1 MTIFRDL
8 SVLWSLFHILILFM
22 LLYRSRYGKR
32 KTFFLTG
39 MAMGPLI
46 ALNVAGLI
54 IYGAELM
61 GKVFILTC
69 TLPSLLFFWF
79 VSKDKKGK
87 FFFTFCLADTV
98 ALWIIAVT
106 NVLDFYFGGGRYLL
120 MFVGR
125 LLLFPLVEWWAVSR
139 LRKPYLELQ
148 ESVAEGW
155 GIFAGMTV
163 LYYILLA
170 VYANFPVIITERSQE
185 LPAFLLIL
193 LLMPMTY
200 ATIFESLYRQL
211 LLYRKRQSEL
221 VLQEQKNVLEAQLEN
236 QKRIRKMKHDMKG
249 HTVTLAGLLA
259 KGQVEEA
266 QEYLK
271 GMEIE
276 MSNLSGQFCANP
288 YLNAVFLQY
297 SGKLEELGA
306 DYKMNIQIG
315 EEALPYM
322 ELCQILSNG
331 LENSCDALKG
341 LAIENREF
349 SVQMKYS
356 RNNLLIR
363 LQNRCRDDLHVEKGT
378 IPDTDK
384 EGHDHG
390 FGLSTIQEAAR
401 RLGGEMF
408 CYTKNGKFVLDV
420 MVSRQ
425 YFPKNREVNPPP
437 GGSADRGMP
446 R

>member
-8 SVLWSLFHILILFM
+8 SILWSLFHILILFM
-22 LLYRSRYGKR
+22 LLYRSRYGRR

-39 MAMGPLI
+39 MAMGLLI
-46 ALNVAGLI
+46 ILNVAGLML
-54 IYGAELM
+54 YGTERM

-79 VSKDKKGK
+79 VSKDKKGR

-98 ALWIIAVT
+98 ALWIISVT
-106 NVLDFYFGGGRYLL
+106 NVLDFYFGGGQYLL
-120 MFVGR
+120 MFAGR
-125 LLLFPLVEWWAVSR
+125 LVLFPLVEWWAVSR

-155 GIFAGMTV
+155 GIFAGMMA

-170 VYANFPVIITERSQE
+170 VHANFPVIITARPQE

-200 ATIFESLYRQL
+200 ATIFASLYRQL
-211 LLYRKRQSEL
+211 LLYRKRQSERL
-221 VLQEQKNVLEAQLEN
+221 LQEQKNVLEAQLEN
-236 QKRIRKMKHDMKG
+236 QKRTRKIKHDMKG
-249 HTVTLAGLLA
+249 HAVTLAGLLA
-259 KGQVEEA
+259 KGQVKEA

-271 GMEIE
+271 GMETE
-276 MSNLSGQFCANP
+276 MTALPGQFCANP

-297 SGKLEELGA
+297 SGRLEELGA
-306 DYKMNIQIG
+306 KYDMNIQIG

-331 LENSCDALKG
+331 LENACDALKG
-341 LAIENREF
+341 LAVENREF
-349 SVQMKYS
+349 SMQMKYS

-363 LQNRCRDDLHVEKGT
+363 LQNRCRDDLHVAKGT
-378 IPDTDK
+378 IPGTDK
-384 EGHDHG
+384 DGHDHG
-390 FGLSTIQEAAR
+390 FGLSTVQEAAR
-401 RLGGEMF
+401 KLGGEMF
-408 CYTKNGKFVLDV
+408 CYTEDGKFVLDV

-425 YFPKNREVNPPP
+425 FFPKNKEVGPP
-437 GGSADRGMP
+437 S
-446 R
+446 